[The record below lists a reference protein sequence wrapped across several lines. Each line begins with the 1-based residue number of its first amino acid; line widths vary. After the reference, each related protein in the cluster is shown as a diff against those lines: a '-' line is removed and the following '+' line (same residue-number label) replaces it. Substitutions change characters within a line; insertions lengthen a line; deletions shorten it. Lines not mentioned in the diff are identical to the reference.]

1 MPGELAHLN
10 KQRVWEWSNDS
21 LGVDVLRVGDVV
33 PIFFEAEA
41 ESEESS
47 YDLPICSYL
56 RSEPEFPGASCKFFN
71 DRIFPRITGTV

>member
-21 LGVDVLRVGDVV
+21 LGVDILRVRDAV

-41 ESEESS
+41 DSAEESS
-47 YDLPICSYL
+47 YGFTNLFLP
-56 RSEPEFPGASCKFFN
+56 E
-71 DRIFPRITGTV
+71 